1 MPQMRE
7 AMQLWE
13 DWIVANQE
21 PSAAG
26 AQRPVGALTGGSSY
40 SPSVSLCSHF
50 SANSLHF
57 AEHVGE
63 HSGGGVGCLA

>member
-7 AMQLWE
+7 VMQLRE
-13 DWIVANQE
+13 DWIVANLE

-26 AQRPVGALTGGSSY
+26 AQRPVGALAGEAGSSCFV
-40 SPSVSLCSHF
+40 SVSS
-50 SANSLHF
+50 NSVRSRVKAAL
-57 AEHVGE
+57 HVGE

>member
-26 AQRPVGALTGGSSY
+26 AQRPVGALAGEAGSSCFV
-40 SPSVSLCSHF
+40 SVSS
-50 SANSLHF
+50 NSVRSRVKAAL
-57 AEHVGE
+57 HVGK
-63 HSGGGVGCLA
+63 HSGGSVGCLA

>member
-26 AQRPVGALTGGSSY
+26 AQRPVGALAGEAGGSCFISE
-40 SPSVSLCSHF
+40 V
-50 SANSLHF
+50 
-57 AEHVGE
+57 
-63 HSGGGVGCLA
+63 LA

>member
-26 AQRPVGALTGGSSY
+26 AQRPVGTLA
-40 SPSVSLCSHF
+40 
-50 SANSLHF
+50 
-57 AEHVGE
+57 GE
-63 HSGGGVGCLA
+63 AGCAGFISEVLA